1 MNKSNTKIDEL
12 DKKIIYELQQDAR
25 KPFLEL
31 SKKFKVSSGTIH
43 IRVER
48 LKKLG
53 IISGSKITIS
63 SKALGYDVCCFIG
76 IKLKAAKDY
85 PLVLKN
91 LKMFDEVVEA
101 YYTTGNYN
109 LFIKVM
115 TQNID
120 KLHLFLTT
128 KLQTLSEIQ
137 STETILS
144 LDMPIDRELFI

>member
-115 TQNID
+115 TQNIY